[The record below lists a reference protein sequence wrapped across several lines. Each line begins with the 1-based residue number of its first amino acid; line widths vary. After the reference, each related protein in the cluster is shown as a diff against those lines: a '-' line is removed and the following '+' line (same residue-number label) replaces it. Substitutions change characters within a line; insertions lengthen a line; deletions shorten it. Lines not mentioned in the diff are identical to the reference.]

1 MPEAVQ
7 TKKSVYI
14 ALAGVI
20 AIALADLAVNGSVI
34 ATQVIT
40 LPLLAYAAARQVVKM
55 AVGK

>member
-1 MPEAVQ
+1 MAEPIQ

-20 AIALADLAVNGSVI
+20 AIALADLAVNGSVV
-34 ATQVIT
+34 ATQIIT

-55 AVGK
+55 AVDK